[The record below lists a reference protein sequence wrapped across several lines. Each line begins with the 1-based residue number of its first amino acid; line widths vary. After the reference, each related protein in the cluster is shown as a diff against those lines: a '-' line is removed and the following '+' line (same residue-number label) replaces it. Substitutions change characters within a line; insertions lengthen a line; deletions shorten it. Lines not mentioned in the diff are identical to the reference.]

1 MDIHDFGGEIS
12 VADIAEAHRWDR
24 EVERQHQVCF
34 RGCWVDQRSGRVFCL
49 VEAPD
54 AAAAAAVHR
63 DSHGLVA
70 HEVHEVHEVQGAAA
84 SRGEPRAHGSLDG
97 SAGSASDVRR

>member
-1 MDIHDFGGEIS
+1 MDIHDFGSEIS
-12 VADIAEAHRWDR
+12 VADVAQAHRWDR
-24 EVERQHQVCF
+24 EVERRRLVRF
-34 RGCWVDQRSGRVFCL
+34 RGCWVDQRAGRVFCL

-70 HEVHEVHEVQGAAA
+70 HEVHEVQETCPSQGQQEGGVVPEGCDEP
-84 SRGEPRAHGSLDG
+84 SHHVRG
-97 SAGSASDVRR
+97 